1 MMMMMMM
8 MMTVLM
14 TVLIGRELVTSPHPV
29 TLILVA
35 KAVLF
40 GTLPS

>member
-1 MMMMMMM
+1 MTMM
-8 MMTVLM
+8 MMTVL
-14 TVLIGRELVTSPHPV
+14 IGRVLARSLHPV

-40 GTLPS
+40 GTPPS

>member
-1 MMMMMMM
+1 MMMMM
-8 MMTVLM
+8 MMTVL
-14 TVLIGRELVTSPHPV
+14 IGRELVMSPHPV